1 MSESTRADEP
11 VPEKLARELEKHRA
25 ALQARPTELHEGG
38 VEPPRGAL
46 PALFRALREVGAEA
60 RATTWPA
67 LGARLPDG
75 PLLEPTLALARE
87 TGEEA
92 ALVAAWLAAAGT
104 NGWCASH
111 QVAVLHAASGADA
124 RRTVELV
131 GALLADAWDPTD
143 QALATGV
150 EALQRGLR
158 DVIKYRL
165 ASPAKRRDR
174 TSARLARG
182 AVLALAKLAP
192 GDSEVAAS
200 FAQVVAAETRRAGK
214 DDPELAL
221 AALEALGSAPPFE
234 RLRLL
239 APLGRGIDRAKVAT
253 RIEDA
258 LAAAAAEVGA
268 GPEDRTDLLART
280 GGLEADGWVRVP
292 LDDGGE
298 AKLRIA
304 SDGTLEQ
311 TIALE
316 PGGPP
321 GAVTP
326 LGAGARLGPA
336 DTRSIE
342 AAARELTQARGDLAR
357 RLELALTSGRGWP
370 VRLWK
375 ATFQAGHPL
384 WADLAPR
391 VLWELRGTSTTA
403 FELGPTLEGVLG
415 DAIDLDAGTTVG
427 LAHPAR
433 LEREELEL
441 WRERALERAVKAD
454 PAERRRPEP
463 FPQRFRAVGA
473 DEPLEATTAR
483 FVGRQAHKQA
493 VGEMAR
499 RSGWTGFPLLGTGP
513 WDLTRALHTR
523 AATRAPTRARL
534 TVEDAPL
541 EVSKL
546 PPARRPS
553 LTGERELDEDA
564 AFGPSRDSKHR
575 GKRPPPEAAPRVKLA
590 ALELSPGADAV
601 ARAELRL
608 DLETLT
614 DGLATVDKLWL
625 RVWQQRKWK
634 DAKESWREAVL
645 RYRVASGAP
654 VDVRKSVL
662 GALAKARGLTIRL
675 EDRFAI
681 VGQFVVELGTGLVHQ
696 GATKEHLPQWKV
708 DELLSRSASPPPAL
722 PFEPAADPASAEVIA
737 RVLGLAAL

>member
-1 MSESTRADEP
+1 MSELT
-11 VPEKLARELEKHRA
+11 PEKLARELEKQRA
-25 ALQARPTELHEGG
+25 ALEARPTELPEGG
-38 VEPPRGAL
+38 AEPPRGAL
-46 PALFRALREVGAEA
+46 PALFRALRDAGADA
-60 RATTWPA
+60 RAATWPA

-87 TGEEA
+87 AGEEA
-92 ALVAAWLAAAGT
+92 ALVAAWLPNAGA
-104 NGWCASH
+104 GAWCAH
-111 QVAVLHAASGADA
+111 QQVAALHAATGGDP

-131 GALLADAWDPTD
+131 GSLTQDAWDPTD
-143 QALATGV
+143 LALAAGLEGT
-150 EALQRGLR
+150 LRGLR
-158 DVIKYRL
+158 EAIKLRL
-165 ASPAKRRDR
+165 ASPARRRDR

-192 GDSEVAAS
+192 GEGEVAAT

-214 DDPELAL
+214 DEPELAL
-221 AALEALGSAPPFE
+221 AALEALGTAPPFE

-239 APLGRGIDRAKVAT
+239 APLGRGIERAKVAT

-304 SDGTLEQ
+304 ADGTLEQ
-311 TIALE
+311 TVALE

-326 LGAGARLGPA
+326 LGAGPRLGSA
-336 DTRSIE
+336 DARSIE

-357 RLELALTSGRGWP
+357 RLELALVTGRGWP
-370 VRLWK
+370 VSLWR
-375 ATFQAGHPL
+375 ATFASGHPL

-391 VLWELRGTSTTA
+391 VLWELRGPSGATA

-415 DAIDLDAGTTVG
+415 DAVDLPDGATVG

-441 WRERALERAVKAD
+441 WRERALERVVKGD

-463 FPQRFRAVGA
+463 FPQRFRAIGP

-499 RSGWTGFPLLGTGP
+499 RSGWAGFPLLGTGP
-513 WDLTRALHTR
+513 WDLTRALPGG
-523 AATRAPTRARL
+523 ARARL

-564 AFGPSRDSKHR
+564 AFGPSRDPKHK
-575 GKRPPPEAAPRVKLA
+575 GKRPPPEAAPRVRLA
-590 ALELSPGADAV
+590 ALELSAGADAV

-614 DGLATVDKLWL
+614 DGLATVDELWL

-634 DAKESWREAVL
+634 DEKESWREAVL

-654 VDVRKSVL
+654 VDVRKAVL
-662 GALAKARGLTIRL
+662 AALAKARGLSARL

-681 VGQFVVELGTGLVHQ
+681 VGQYVVELGTGLVHQ

-708 DELLSRSASPPPAL
+708 DELLAKSASPPPAL